1 MELLKRIESEMKDS
15 LKSDDKLTAETL
27 RMLKS
32 DIMYEKAKTGKDL
45 SDEKILEI
53 IARAAKKRK
62 ESIKEFKKANRKDLY
77 EKEEAELKIIEEYL
91 PEQMSEQDIE
101 SYIDEKL
108 SELGEIN
115 KNDFGKVMGPIMKD
129 LKGKADGGLVKNI
142 LNKKLESK

>member
-15 LKSDDKLTAETL
+15 LKSNNKLTAETM

-53 IARAAKKRK
+53 ISRAAKRRK
-62 ESIKEFKKANRKDLY
+62 ESIKEFKKANRIDLF
-77 EKEEAELKIIEEYL
+77 EKEEAELVIIEKYL
-91 PEQMSEQDIE
+91 PEQMNEEAIE
-101 SYIDEKL
+101 KYIDDKL
-108 SELGEIN
+108 SEIGEVDQN
-115 KNDFGKVMGPIMKD
+115 NFGKIMGPIMKD

-142 LNKKLESK
+142 LNKKLDSK